1 MPVFDPKIELKA
13 EFTGVSLS
21 AGGGA
26 TKDVYEVSPNEV
38 LEVYRMEV
46 IPPVDGDTGTV
57 KKLREVT
64 LLINGEEYP
73 HVHPN
78 SVMLP
83 IEHPN
88 NVGVAV
94 DLGVPVLHSAI
105 LRRQPYAIENTTVK
119 LKEGDTLGVKAVAD
133 ESITQDFAVRL
144 IAARVKG
151 ADELRRQAGASYMVS
166 ISLDRDVYSKP
177 AVPIRPDT
185 FDRLPGGKAQEKP
198 AVYPWIIYARNAQA
212 TTANTWYSF
221 NYPNFVSYE
230 WQKLHWNLVK
240 ELRAYLIRHLGVLPH
255 TNSKAVRFYI
265 EGRETNPEFITRP
278 LPEENFFY
286 PAMTYD
292 VGVNADLKR
301 AGPVKVEP
309 PRLFHK
315 VKGGVQ
321 VIDNGTS
328 IPANGV
334 EVHVYGALF
343 ELGR

>member
-21 AGGGA
+21 AGEYT

-38 LEVYRMEV
+38 LEVYRMEI
-46 IPPVDGDTGTV
+46 IPPVDTSTGTI

-83 IEHPN
+83 MEHPN
-88 NVGVAV
+88 NAGIAI
-94 DLGVPVLHSAI
+94 DLGVPVLHSALI
-105 LRRQPYAIENTTVK
+105 GRQPSAIENTTIK
-119 LKEGDTLGVKAVAD
+119 LKEGDTLAVKATAD
-133 ESITQDFAVRL
+133 ESISQDFTVRL
-144 IAARVKG
+144 IASRVRG
-151 ADELRRQAGASYMVS
+151 ADELRRQAGASYTVS
-166 ISLDRDVYSKP
+166 FNLNGDIYSKP

-198 AVYPWIIYARNAQA
+198 AIYPWIIYARNKKA
-212 TTANTWYSF
+212 TTANQWYSF
-221 NYPNFVSYE
+221 DYPEFVTYE
-230 WQKLHWNLVK
+230 WQKLHWNLVR
-240 ELRAYLIRHLGVLPH
+240 ELRAYLIKYLGVMPN

-265 EGRETNPEFITRP
+265 EGRETNPEFTTRP

-286 PAMTYD
+286 PAMFYD
-292 VGVNADLKR
+292 VSVNAELKR
-301 AGPVKVEP
+301 AGPVAVEP

-321 VIDNGTS
+321 IIDNGTS

-334 EVHVYGALF
+334 ELHVYGVLF